1 MQPPSL
7 SVRLLPLFCQT
18 RVLKKLTVL
27 LLGMGAPFVRNSE
40 PLDGLCEPLSQEPWG
55 GPVLQSF
62 PVQPHTGL
70 PCARPSG
77 FQTCVQE

>member
-27 LLGMGAPFVRNSE
+27 LLGMGAPLVRNSE
-40 PLDGLCEPLSQEPWG
+40 PLDGLCEPLS
-55 GPVLQSF
+55 
-62 PVQPHTGL
+62 
-70 PCARPSG
+70 
-77 FQTCVQE
+77 